1 MTHSISPS
9 RPSDLVSP
17 VEAYS
22 FFRELTETVTCSQG
36 RLPFLKRSLPD
47 LVRVLNVGGA
57 ALVSQRQG
65 GWKVESWAGTP
76 QWPEAQSSHS
86 SHYSQRVE
94 KSTPP
99 AMPLDLIASAVD
111 RGAAVMHHS
120 WMVVP
125 SIAPST
131 EASQPVDRPTCL
143 VLYLANDSASR
154 SELSRTGEIFLRHVA
169 LAGQCQRQR
178 ERVHQLTQVLRAS
191 AQWQRNQLLPTSDED
206 SLLNEIA
213 ETAIKLL
220 SCQRVSIFLWDK
232 RRKKLVGKPSVG
244 IEDPLVISDDAGI
257 VGEVLATGEPK
268 IWNGGD
274 DDESRV
280 NRSVDQSL
288 DFQTTSLVAVPLI
301 GQRGETIGV
310 FEAINHQENS
320 FTESHVSLLNDL
332 ALHAAGAIEAL
343 RAQKRLTASRDRL
356 VRDAANS
363 SPLVGEHP
371 DIVAIRQS
379 GTRVAGTDLTVMIL
393 GSNGTGKEVVAR
405 HIHYESDRRG
415 EPFVAVNCA
424 ALVESLLESEL
435 FGHEKG
441 SFTDANSTRVG
452 KFELASGGTL
462 FLDEVGDMS
471 PGGQAKLLRVLEQRE
486 VVRVGGSVPIP
497 VDVRVIAAT
506 NQPLEQLIAEKRFR
520 EDLFFRLNV
529 VSLVLPDL
537 AKRGTDILLLAEHFM
552 QHFCYEIG
560 RQVPTLAE
568 SAKAAMLSHPWPGNV
583 RELRNTIERVCY
595 LTSGDVIQAAD
606 LELRSMDGQ
615 ALGGESSELASNNL
629 NGIDSLAEATR
640 QFQIS
645 HILSSIDRCSGNMT
659 EAAERMELHRSNL
672 YRKMKQLGMKTGE
685 G

>member
-1 MTHSISPS
+1 MTTTRTREFS
-9 RPSDLVSP
+9 SP
-17 VEAYS
+17 VDSYA
-22 FFRELTETVTCSQG
+22 FFRELTESVTQVRG
-36 RLPFLKRSLPD
+36 RTAFLKRSLPEF
-47 LVRVLNVGGA
+47 VRALSLDGA
-57 ALVSQRQG
+57 AIVTQRQG
-65 GWKVESWAGTP
+65 GWKVDAWSGATASNQYDSRSNHDAYRP
-76 QWPEAQSSHS
+76 DRAN
-86 SHYSQRVE
+86 
-94 KSTPP
+94 PP
-99 AMPLDLIASAVD
+99 SLPVDLIASAIDNGAPVVNEGWFVIPAISNGTTQQSTKSPLSCLVINLPKADFD
-111 RGAAVMHHS
+111 RGQVDQNRLLRVSKVFLSHAV
-120 WMVVP
+120 
-125 SIAPST
+125 
-131 EASQPVDRPTCL
+131 
-143 VLYLANDSASR
+143 LA
-154 SELSRTGEIFLRHVA
+154 EQGE
-169 LAGQCQRQR
+169 RQR
-178 ERVHQLTQVLRAS
+178 LRIEQLSQVLRAAS
-191 AQWQRNQLLPTSDED
+191 RWQRNQLQPSSDED

-213 ETAIKLL
+213 DTAIKLL
-220 SCQRVSIFLWDK
+220 DCQRVSIFLWDK
-232 RRKKLVGKPSVG
+232 RRKKLVGKPSIG
-244 IEDPLVISDDAGI
+244 IDDPLVISDDAGI
-257 VGEVLATGEPK
+257 VGEVLATGEPQ

-310 FEAINHQENS
+310 FEAINHRDNA
-320 FTESHVSLLNDL
+320 FADSHVSLLNDL

-343 RAQKRLTASRDRL
+343 RVQKRLTASRDRL
-356 VRDAANS
+356 VRDAASS
-363 SPLVGEHP
+363 SPLIGEHP

-405 HIHYESDRRG
+405 HIHYESERRG

-441 SFTDANSTRVG
+441 AFTDANSTRVG

-537 AKRGTDILLLAEHFM
+537 AKRGDDILLLAEHFM

-560 RQVPTLAE
+560 RKVPTLSE
-568 SAKAAMLSHPWPGNV
+568 SAKAALLSHPWPGNV

-595 LTSGDVIQAAD
+595 LTSGDIVQAVD
-606 LELRSMDGQ
+606 LEIRSLSGQ
-615 ALGGESSELASNNL
+615 PSGGNAVSHVAVDA
-629 NGIDSLAEATR
+629 DSLAEATR
-640 QFQIS
+640 LFQIN
-645 HILSSIDRCSGNMT
+645 HILSSIDRCNGNMT
-659 EAAERMELHRSNL
+659 EAAERMDLHRSNL
-672 YRKMKQLGMKTGE
+672 YRKMKQLGMKTGDV
-685 G
+685 

>member
-1 MTHSISPS
+1 M
-9 RPSDLVSP
+9 
-17 VEAYS
+17 
-22 FFRELTETVTCSQG
+22 
-36 RLPFLKRSLPD
+36 
-47 LVRVLNVGGA
+47 
-57 ALVSQRQG
+57 
-65 GWKVESWAGTP
+65 
-76 QWPEAQSSHS
+76 
-86 SHYSQRVE
+86 
-94 KSTPP
+94 
-99 AMPLDLIASAVD
+99 DLIASAIDSGSPEV
-111 RGAAVMHHS
+111 RQAWVAI
-120 WMVVP
+120 P
-125 SIAPST
+125 SNGSF
-131 EASQPVDRPTCL
+131 SQPTENAERHSCLIVNVADATDRAGLTRVCS
-143 VLYLANDSASR
+143 VF
-154 SELSRTGEIFLRHVA
+154 LSHTAMAE
-169 LAGQCQRQR
+169 QCERQR
-178 ERVHQLTQVLRAS
+178 ERIQQLSQVLRAS
-191 AQWQRNQLLPTSDED
+191 AKWQRNQLQPSSDED
-206 SLLNEIA
+206 SLLKEIA
-213 ETAIKLL
+213 ETAITLL
-220 SCQRVSIFLWDK
+220 NCQRVSIFLWDK

-244 IEDPLVISDDAGI
+244 IEAPLVISDDAGI
-257 VGEVLATGEPK
+257 VGEVLATGEAQ

-310 FEAINHQENS
+310 FEAINHRENN
-320 FTESHVSLLNDL
+320 FEDAHIMLLNDL
-332 ALHAAGAIEAL
+332 ALHAAGAIEGL
-343 RAQKRLTASRDRL
+343 RVQKRLTASRDRL
-356 VRDAANS
+356 VDDAANS
-363 SPLVGEHP
+363 SPLIGEHP
-371 DIVAIRQS
+371 AIDSVRQS
-379 GTRVAGTDLTVMIL
+379 GSRVAGTDLTVLIL

-405 HIHYESDRRG
+405 HIHYESERRG

-441 SFTDANSTRVG
+441 AFTDANSTRIG

-537 AKRGTDILLLAEHFM
+537 AKRGSDILLLAEHFM

-560 RQVPTLAE
+560 RKVPGLTDA
-568 SAKAAMLSHPWPGNV
+568 AKAAMLSHAWPGNV

-595 LTSGDVIQAAD
+595 LTSGDEIDAID
-606 LELRSMDGQ
+606 LELRSM
-615 ALGGESSELASNNL
+615 GGA
-629 NGIDSLAEATR
+629 NGAVVFPVRTVSHDVDSLAEATR
-640 QFQIS
+640 QFQIN

-672 YRKMKQLGMKTGE
+672 YRKMKQLGMKTSE
-685 G
+685 I